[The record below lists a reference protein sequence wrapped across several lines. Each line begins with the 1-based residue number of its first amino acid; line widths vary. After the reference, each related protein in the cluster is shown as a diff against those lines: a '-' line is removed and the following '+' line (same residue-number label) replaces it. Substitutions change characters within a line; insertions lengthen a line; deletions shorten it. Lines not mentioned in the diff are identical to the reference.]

1 MDEKFIKEQENKA
14 FDMALAEDT
23 INSLERKIDELMDFI
38 AGQSVNCF
46 ESDCREKA
54 IEVKGKAW
62 YITYLITHGEYD
74 ALKEEDWQYVLQKI
88 NKED

>member
-1 MDEKFIKEQENKA
+1 MDEKFMKENENKA

-23 INSLERKIDELMDFI
+23 INALERKIDELMDFI
-38 AGQSVNCF
+38 AGQSVNCY

-62 YITYLITHGEYD
+62 YITYLIAHSEYD

>member
-1 MDEKFIKEQENKA
+1 MDEKFMKEQENKA
-14 FDMALAEDT
+14 FDMALADDT
-23 INSLERKIDELMDFI
+23 IDALERKIDELMDFI
-38 AGQSVNCF
+38 AGQSVNCY

-62 YITYLITHGEYD
+62 YITYLIAHSEYD

>member
-1 MDEKFIKEQENKA
+1 MDEKFMKEQENKA

-23 INSLERKIDELMDFI
+23 IDALERKIDELMDFI
-38 AGQSVNCF
+38 AGQSVNCY

-62 YITYLITHGEYD
+62 YITYLIAHSEYD

>member
-1 MDEKFIKEQENKA
+1 MDEKFAQEQEAKA
-14 FDMALAEDT
+14 FDEALANDC
-23 INSLERKIDELMDFI
+23 ICSLQKQVDELMDFI

-46 ESDCREKA
+46 ESDCRDKA
-54 IEVKGKAW
+54 IEVKGRAW

>member
-1 MDEKFIKEQENKA
+1 MDEKFMKEQENKA

-23 INSLERKIDELMDFI
+23 NNALERKIDELMDFI

-46 ESDCREKA
+46 ESDCRDKA
-54 IEVKGKAW
+54 IEVKGRAW
-62 YITYLITHGEYD
+62 YITYLITHSEYE

>member
-1 MDEKFIKEQENKA
+1 MKEQENKA

-23 INSLERKIDELMDFI
+23 INSLEKKIDELMDFI

-46 ESDCREKA
+46 ESECREKA
-54 IEVKGKAW
+54 IEVKGRAW
-62 YITYLITHGEYD
+62 YITYLITHSEYD
-74 ALKEEDWQYVLQKI
+74 AISEEDWQYILQKI

>member
-1 MDEKFIKEQENKA
+1 MKEQEENS

-23 INSLERKIDELMDFI
+23 INALVRKIDELMDFI
-38 AGQSVNCF
+38 AGQSVNCY

-62 YITYLITHGEYD
+62 YITYLIAHSEYD